1 MKYTTEQ
8 IIPQEYIGTY
18 GESIIDHIH
27 NVLNKNLADAIIENS
42 KQDVVI
48 HFSDFYE
55 QPTEVIPNSIC
66 MRRNVTIKPL
76 VRCRDCIHHKP
87 LAILEG
93 EHICEVHNWQSEED
107 DFCSFAERREDDTQT

>member
-18 GESIIDHIH
+18 GESVIDHIH

-42 KQDVVI
+42 EQDVVI

-55 QPTEVIPNSIC
+55 QPTEFIPNSIC

-76 VRCRDCIHHKP
+76 VRCKDCKHRFVD
-87 LAILEG
+87 G
-93 EHICEVHNWQSEED
+93 ENVRFNRCELNHNKVQGD
-107 DFCSFAERREDDTQT
+107 DWFCADGERREDESL